1 MDRTTWHKTVATSI
15 SYNGFLSDEA
25 NEKSEVIKQEHKQL
39 FFYLDDVNKQAHLS
53 SNVVQPR
60 MFSVRYR

>member
-25 NEKSEVIKQEHKQL
+25 NEKSEVIKQEQAAFFL
-39 FFYLDDVNKQAHLS
+39 FG
-53 SNVVQPR
+53 
-60 MFSVRYR
+60 